1 MTVSLLPVTRDN
13 VRAVCE
19 LRLAEGQEHLVA
31 PAAYTVA
38 EGNYE
43 PDAVLHAIHLDD
55 VVVGVL
61 LVEVETGVPYLV
73 RFMVDASYQGRGVGR
88 QAVELLVEELR
99 GQGWVSVETTFV
111 PGDGSAEG
119 FWRRCGF
126 RDTGRTRYGE
136 PVYVRDLTGEV
147 AEPVPPSPG

>member
-1 MTVSLLPVTRDN
+1 MAVSLRPVTRDT

-19 LRLAEGQEHLVA
+19 LRLAEGQERLVA

-43 PDAVLHAIHLDD
+43 PDAILRAIHLDD

-73 RFMVDASYQGRGVGR
+73 RFMIDASYQGRGIGR
-88 QAVELLVEELR
+88 QAVERLVEELR
-99 GQGWVSVETTFV
+99 ERGWTSVETTFV
-111 PGDGSAEG
+111 PGDDSAEG

-126 RDTGRTRYGE
+126 RDTGKTKHDE
-136 PVYVRDLTGEV
+136 PVYVRDLVG
-147 AEPVPPSPG
+147 G